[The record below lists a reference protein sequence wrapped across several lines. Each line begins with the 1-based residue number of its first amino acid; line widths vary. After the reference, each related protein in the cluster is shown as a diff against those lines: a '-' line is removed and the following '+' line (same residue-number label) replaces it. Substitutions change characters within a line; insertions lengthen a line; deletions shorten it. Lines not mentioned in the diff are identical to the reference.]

1 MLSLGVT
8 ENADIKTKTTTNKKR
23 IVINLIARIVVQRHM
38 AYIVWTAGKSLPNF
52 LARQPYETWKL
63 MILDDWA

>member
-8 ENADIKTKTTTNKKR
+8 ELADIKTKTTTNKKQ

-38 AYIVWTAGKSLPNF
+38 AYIV
-52 LARQPYETWKL
+52 
-63 MILDDWA
+63 